1 MPGSK
6 IGGLKAAATN
16 KAKYGDNFYAN
27 IGRKGGVKVHTG
39 GFAANPARAKAAGVK
54 GGMIS
59 SRAKAG
65 LSQKEL
71 AERREMAQ
79 KKYELYLSELEEE
92 AYDD

>member
-1 MPGSK
+1 MAGTVA
-6 IGGLKAAATN
+6 GGRKAAATN
-16 KAKYGDNFYAN
+16 KKRHGADFYKRL
-27 IGRKGGVKVHTG
+27 GRMGGVKGHTG
-39 GFAANPARAKAAGVK
+39 GFAANPARAKAAGIK

-59 SRAKAG
+59 SRAKSG

>member
-1 MPGSK
+1 M
-6 IGGLKAAATN
+6 GG
-16 KAKYGDNFYAN
+16 AKG
-27 IGRKGGVKVHTG
+27 HTG
-39 GFAANPARAKAAGVK
+39 GFAANPARAKAAGIK

-59 SRAKAG
+59 SRAKSG